1 MIRICNKITM
11 KPKEMKSK
19 TWRKKCARELFQ
31 LDFHCGKMRFAMLDA
46 ATMNYLK
53 WLDRIFL
60 FFLILVF
67 AFVIHCQQIYII
79 FFLRNHQIKNWA
91 IFLYELLNS
100 YFGTLIQNESQ
111 FNIRIERNIQ
121 IKSNKRITI
130 NFLLSVEKSTL
141 VPSFDYYV
149 LIIIIINW
157 PKLIRL

>member
-67 AFVIHCQQIYII
+67 AFVIHCQQIYI
-79 FFLRNHQIKNWA
+79 FFFFTTTKL
-91 IFLYELLNS
+91 
-100 YFGTLIQNESQ
+100 
-111 FNIRIERNIQ
+111 RIEQYFSMNYLIPILALWFKTKANSISESRETY
-121 IKSNKRITI
+121 KSRVTNELRSIFSWAWKKVRLCQVLTI
-130 NFLLSVEKSTL
+130 MYWLLL
-141 VPSFDYYV
+141 
-149 LIIIIINW
+149 L
-157 PKLIRL
+157 